1 MDHRTST
8 MNSSKLCYH
17 YYEKEQTL
25 NPRGMN
31 DSPVL
36 VQTLLNRPLP
46 KNFLILI
53 KLYMTMGQD
62 DENG

>member
-1 MDHRTST
+1 
-8 MNSSKLCYH
+8 
-17 YYEKEQTL
+17 
-25 NPRGMN
+25 MN